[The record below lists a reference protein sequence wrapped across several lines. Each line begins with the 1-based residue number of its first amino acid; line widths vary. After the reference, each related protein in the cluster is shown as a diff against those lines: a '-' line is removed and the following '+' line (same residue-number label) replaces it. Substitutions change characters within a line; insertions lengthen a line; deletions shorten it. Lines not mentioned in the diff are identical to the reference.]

1 MERIT
6 DSGTRDIIKNIPDVE
21 ESYFLDSASDTND
34 SDETDFIDYISSSLV
49 VIDE

>member
-1 MERIT
+1 MNSNFRRCT
-6 DSGTRDIIKNIPDVE
+6 FADVHFYE
-21 ESYFLDSASDTND
+21 ESYFLDSASDTSD